1 MEEWRRKM
9 KYDLKIITS
18 GDCNFNCSY
27 CYERDDRDVIPKR
40 ITSNTIEG
48 IQKLIMNDINIISSI
63 SFMGGETFLSIRDII
78 KILFPIRK
86 ILKECDVEISLFTNG
101 SIFNQYI
108 KRFYKIMSKIKSP
121 TVYITDHLLRLNI
134 IDDGALSQHIKFLKD
149 ESIDYKLKVIIDRH
163 RLLNFDQTL
172 NYLITNHDENVEL
185 VLAYYDKFN
194 KVDECSL
201 NKFISYISDNMNL
214 IPVDILKKILR
225 LFKCDRIIDP
235 DFKLSQ
241 IRCGAGVTELAVS
254 GDGRIHGCENVVG
267 ASDSEYINVNDV
279 SSITQLSNIYR
290 DFQMFKSK
298 YYNQNETCLKCLFK
312 PLCAQC
318 RYNFTTNKDI
328 YTDKPEEICNFTK
341 LIYLYS
347 LRLGLIISKYI
358 ISVYKHRLSNQMDK
372 LVKLQESV
380 DVSKYS

>member
-1 MEEWRRKM
+1 M

-18 GDCNFNCSY
+18 GECNFNCSY
-27 CYERDDRDVIPKR
+27 CYERDDRDAIPKR
-40 ITSNTIEG
+40 ITLNAIEG
-48 IQKLIMNDINIISSI
+48 IQKLIMNDINIINSI

-101 SIFNQYI
+101 SIFNQYV

-149 ESIDYKLKVIIDRH
+149 ESIDYKLKVIINRH

-172 NYLITNHDENVEL
+172 NYLITNYDENVEL
-185 VLAYYDKFN
+185 VLAYYDNFN
-194 KVDECSL
+194 KVDECVL
-201 NKFISYISDNMNL
+201 DKFINYISDNMDL

-225 LFKCDRIIDP
+225 LFRCDRIIDP
-235 DFKLSQ
+235 DFRLSQ
-241 IRCGAGVTELAVS
+241 IKCGAGVTELAVS

-267 ASDSEYINVNDV
+267 ASDSECINVNDI
-279 SSITQLSNIYR
+279 SSITQLSNIYK

-298 YYNQNETCLKCLFK
+298 YYNQSETCLKCSFK
-312 PLCAQC
+312 PLCTQC

-341 LIYLYS
+341 LIYLHS

-358 ISVYKHRLSNQMDK
+358 IRIYKHRVSSQMDK
-372 LVKLQESV
+372 LVKLQESI